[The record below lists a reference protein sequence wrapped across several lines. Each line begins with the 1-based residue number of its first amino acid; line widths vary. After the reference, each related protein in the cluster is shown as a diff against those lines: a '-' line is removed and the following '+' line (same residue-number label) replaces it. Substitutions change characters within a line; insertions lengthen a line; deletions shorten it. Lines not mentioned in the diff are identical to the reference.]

1 MEEKIQELNKK
12 LKEINSKLFMLKM
25 CDHWDDSDY
34 RFANELSAKAKNIKE
49 EISKLEKNKNVIE

>member
-12 LKEINSKLFMLKM
+12 LKEINSKLFMLNM

-34 RFANELSAKAKNIKE
+34 RFNYELSAEAKNIKE